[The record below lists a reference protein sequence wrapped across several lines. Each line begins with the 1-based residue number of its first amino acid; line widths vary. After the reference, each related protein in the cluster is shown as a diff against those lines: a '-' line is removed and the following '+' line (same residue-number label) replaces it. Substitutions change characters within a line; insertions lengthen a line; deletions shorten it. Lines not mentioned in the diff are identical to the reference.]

1 MQAAPFY
8 NDLALGPEDVRAF
21 WLKTSDG
28 VRIRVAHWPSAVE
41 KNTNGTIFLFPGR
54 SEYVEKYGLVAAKFA
69 EQGFHTIAIDWRGQG
84 LADRLHSDVMLGH
97 VGKFLDYQKDVAAIV
112 EAAQELNLPKP
123 WGMIGHSMGGG
134 IGLRTVIGEHP
145 FKAAAFSGP
154 LWGIEISTHLRPVA
168 WTLGFLG
175 SKLGL
180 HGIYA
185 PSTNNESYPL
195 RASFEENLLTRD
207 QELHDY
213 MTRQLREKPEFQL
226 GGPGLNWLYEALWE
240 TRILHKMP
248 SPDLPCVVLL
258 GTEEKIV
265 DMDRIYDRVKRWPG
279 CKLVELK
286 GARHEVFFEL
296 RPDRER
302 AIAALIDLFKS
313 MT

>member
-97 VGKFLDYQKDVAAIV
+97 VGKFLDYQKDVAAIF
-112 EAAQELNLPKP
+112 EAAQELDLPKP

-145 FKAAAFSGP
+145 FKAASFSGP

-168 WTLGFLG
+168 WTLGF
-175 SKLGL
+175 
-180 HGIYA
+180 
-185 PSTNNESYPL
+185 
-195 RASFEENLLTRD
+195 LTRD

-313 MT
+313 MP